1 MRTKSSHHLF
11 LMSNEPFEF
20 NDNKFLDDGIKA
32 SNDHIV
38 SFCLMESRQLFKS
51 IHTVRNLCNSYQQ
64 TLHSSDKP
72 FPKFMHI
79 RECYTLDNGVRV
91 LDKEYKCFEIDR
103 HITYDY
109 RINEVDSQCLSS
121 SQVELFDEFEMRGV
135 VLRDTS
141 ENENDY

>member
-1 MRTKSSHHLF
+1 
-11 LMSNEPFEF
+11 
-20 NDNKFLDDGIKA
+20 
-32 SNDHIV
+32 
-38 SFCLMESRQLFKS
+38 
-51 IHTVRNLCNSYQQ
+51 
-64 TLHSSDKP
+64 
-72 FPKFMHI
+72 MHI